1 MKKQLSNYG
10 IICLILKTTLIALI
24 LTSCNDAG
32 QIQSPTAL
40 ENPGPNLT
48 DVRPGPVV
56 PDSLNVPAGN
66 QLKYHVYAKGVQIYR
81 CTPGPNNTTT
91 WVFVAPEAN
100 LYANAGFTGLVGTHY
115 AGPRWESNSGSIV
128 RGAVD
133 RAAPSPD
140 PNSIPWLLL
149 HAVSSSG
156 PGIYDGVTFIQRVNT
171 VGGKAPAI
179 TGSSE
184 PGTEIRI
191 PYTAEYY
198 FYTPGN

>member
-1 MKKQLSNYG
+1 MS
-10 IICLILKTTLIALI
+10 TFIALVF
-24 LTSCNDAG
+24 TSCNDAD
-32 QIQSPTAL
+32 QIQSANGF
-40 ENPGPNLT
+40 ENSEQIVT
-48 DVRPGPVV
+48 DARSGPVV
-56 PDSLNVPAGN
+56 PANLNVPAGN
-66 QLKYHVYAKGVQIYR
+66 RLKYHVYAKGVQIYR
-81 CTPGPNNTTT
+81 CTPGPNNTYV
-91 WVFVAPEAN
+91 WAFVAPEAN

-133 RAAPSPD
+133 QSSPSPD

-171 VGGKAPAI
+171 VGGKAP
-179 TGSSE
+179 SSGCDSSGV
-184 PGTEIRI
+184 GTEVRI

-198 FYTPGN
+198 FYTAEN